1 MVLHERSIIGIFGFY
16 GKAGEIPMGKLDIDS
31 KQYFGIAKHFADAF
45 NFLVYDGKQVIDPAN
60 LRELDAVET
69 AVLFK
74 DKDRDRIQ
82 KQRDLLRALTDG
94 KAVYV
99 ILGSELQS
107 EVHYGMP
114 VKNGQYDMMNYAA
127 QVEKKAQQN
136 REEKNLKPGAEYLSG
151 LRKGDKLI
159 PVITAVIYT
168 GSKPWDGPLS
178 LHDMLDFADEEQKAL
193 VPDYKL
199 NIISAADLDDSEF
212 DKFHTEVGFALKL
225 LKHKDKDADKVIEER
240 NHEKVS
246 PETAF
251 YLKGAANL
259 DLDFEIEEGG
269 VDMCASLERKEKK
282 DQVTGAIIGM
292 QMAGMNENDIISKII
307 ERFNVTKEYVQA
319 LLAPKVAAQ

>member
-1 MVLHERSIIGIFGFY
+1 
-16 GKAGEIPMGKLDIDS
+16 MGKLDIDA
-31 KQYFGIAKHFADAF
+31 KRYFGIAAHFADAF
-45 NFLVYDGKQVIDPAN
+45 NFLLYQGRQVIDPDK
-60 LRELDAVET
+60 LRELDSAEVS
-69 AVLFK
+69 VLFK

-82 KQRDLLRALTDG
+82 KQRDLLRAMTDG
-94 KAVYV
+94 DAIYA
-99 ILGSELQS
+99 IYGSELQS
-107 EVHYGMP
+107 EIHYAMP

-127 QVEKKAQQN
+127 QIEKKAQQN
-136 REEKNLKPGAEYLSG
+136 RAEKNLKPGAEYLSG
-151 LRKGDKLI
+151 LHKGDKLI

-178 LHDMLDFADEEQKAL
+178 LHDMLAFEDEEQKAF

-212 DKFHTEVGFALKL
+212 AKFHTEIGYALKL

-251 YLKGAANL
+251 FLKGAANL
-259 DLDFEIEEGG
+259 DLDFEIEDGG
-269 VDMCASLERKEKK
+269 VDMCASLERKEKR

-292 QMAGMNENDIISKII
+292 QMAGMSENDIISKIV

-319 LLAPKVAAQ
+319 LLSPKAVAK